1 MSTLGSRRCLHEVV
15 AVRVQ
20 IIGRTPTGAPN
31 RWAVLDD
38 GDRLVPEVNHFLEY
52 LRSIE
57 RPDNTVR
64 AAAYDLRAY
73 CEFLLDTG
81 RDFDNVTDEVLAFF
95 ARWYRNPAENVTA
108 IVDRAAAR
116 TRGSTN
122 RALASIAGFY
132 RYLGS
137 LGENTVGASG
147 LRRLQQSSQTYKR
160 ARVTVIDNVGNA
172 NRHRQRNRLGPRLP
186 RTQRRLKLLTIQQV
200 HAILM
205 ECRDRRDRLLI
216 MLAFTTG
223 MRVGQIL
230 GLRHEDLDTRG
241 RSIRIESRDD
251 NPNGARSKGRKS
263 GTIPMTEQ
271 VNRLY
276 IEYMHEEY
284 GYIDSP
290 FVFINFETLRPMTYS
305 AADSIIQRL
314 RRKTGNYQWSIH
326 TLRHTFVTLSR
337 RAGVPIDVISN
348 LVLHKN
354 LQTTIDMYSH
364 LDVEDLRRILI
375 EHGAWEEVA

>member
-1 MSTLGSRRCLHEVV
+1 M
-15 AVRVQ
+15 RVQ
-20 IIGRTPTGAPN
+20 IIGRTQTGAPN

-38 GDRLVPEVNHFLEY
+38 EDRLVPEVNRFLEY
-52 LRSIE
+52 LRSME
-57 RPDNTVR
+57 RPDNSVR

-73 CEFLLDTG
+73 CDFLLETG
-81 RDFDNVTDEVLAFF
+81 RDFDDVTNEVLAFF
-95 ARWYRNPAENVTA
+95 ARWYRDPGGNVTP
-108 IVDRAAAR
+108 IVDSAAAR
-116 TRGSTN
+116 SRSSTN
-122 RALASIAGFY
+122 RALASITGFY
-132 RYLGS
+132 RFLGS
-137 LGENTVGASG
+137 LGEKTVGASG
-147 LRRLQQSSQTYKR
+147 LRRLQQSPQTYR
-160 ARVTVIDNVGNA
+160 RSRVTVIDNVGKA
-172 NRHRQRNRLGPRLP
+172 NRHRHRSRLGPRLP
-186 RTQRRLKLLTIQQV
+186 RKQQRLKLLTIQQV
-200 HAILM
+200 HAILT

-230 GLRHEDLDTRG
+230 GLRHEDFDTRA

-290 FVFINFETLRPMTYS
+290 FVFINFETLKPMTYS

-314 RRKTGNYQWSIH
+314 RRKTGNDQWSIH

-337 RAGVPIDVISN
+337 RAGVPIDVVSN
-348 LVLHKN
+348 LVMHKN
-354 LQTTIDMYSH
+354 IQTTIDMYSH
-364 LDVEDLRRILI
+364 LDVEDLRRTLI

>member
-1 MSTLGSRRCLHEVV
+1 M
-15 AVRVQ
+15 RVQ
-20 IIGRTPTGAPN
+20 IVGRTETGAPN

-38 GDRLVPEVNHFLEY
+38 DDRLVSQVNRYLEY

-73 CEFLLDTG
+73 CEFLLDTE
-81 RDFDNVTDEVLAFF
+81 RDFDDVTDEVLAFF
-95 ARWYRNPAENVTA
+95 ARWYRHPADNVTA

-116 TRGSTN
+116 ARSSTN
-122 RALASIAGFY
+122 RALATISGFY

-137 LGENTVGASG
+137 LGEDIVGAGG
-147 LRRLQQSSQTYKR
+147 LRRLQQSSQTYR
-160 ARVTVIDNVGNA
+160 RSRVTVIDNVGRA
-172 NRHRQRNRLGPRLP
+172 NRHRQRSRLGPRLP
-186 RTQRRLKLLTIQQV
+186 RTQQRLKLLTIQQV
-200 HAILM
+200 HSILM

-230 GLRHEDLDTRG
+230 GLRHEDIDTRG
-241 RSIRIESRDD
+241 RTIRIEARDD
-251 NPNGARSKGRKS
+251 NSNGARSKGRKS

-276 IEYMHEEY
+276 IDYMHEEY

-290 FVFINFETLRPMTYS
+290 FVFINFDTLKPMNYS

-354 LQTTIDMYSH
+354 IQTTIDMYSH

-375 EHGAWEEVA
+375 EHGAWEEAA

>member
-1 MSTLGSRRCLHEVV
+1 M
-15 AVRVQ
+15 
-20 IIGRTPTGAPN
+20 GRTESGTPN
-31 RWAVLDD
+31 RWTVLDD
-38 GDRLVPEVNHFLEY
+38 DDQIVHEVNRFIQYLLSLEA
-52 LRSIE
+52 
-57 RPDNTVR
+57 PDNTVR
-64 AAAYDLRAY
+64 ATAYDLRAY
-73 CEFLLDTG
+73 CEFLTQTG
-81 RDFDNVTDEVLAFF
+81 RDFDDVSDEVLAFF

-108 IVDRAAAR
+108 IVESETAR
-116 TRGSTN
+116 TRSSTN
-122 RALASIAGFY
+122 RALASIASFH

-137 LGENTVGASG
+137 LGEGSVGAGG
-147 LRRLQQSSQTYKR
+147 LRRLQESARTYR
-160 ARVTVIDNVGNA
+160 RPRVTVLDNVGGA
-172 NRHRQRNRLGPRLP
+172 DRFRPRTQLGPRLP
-186 RTQRRLKLLTIQQV
+186 RTRSRLKLLTIQQV
-200 HAILM
+200 HEILTQ
-205 ECRDRRDRLLI
+205 CRDRRDRLLI

-223 MRVGQIL
+223 MRIGQIL
-230 GLRHEDLDTRG
+230 GLRHEDIDTRQ
-241 RSIRIESRDD
+241 RTIRIESRES

-290 FVFINFETLRPMTYS
+290 FVFINFETIQPMTYS

-314 RRKTGNYQWSIH
+314 RRKTGNHRWSIH

-348 LVLHKN
+348 LVLHSN

-364 LDVEDLRRILI
+364 LDVEDLRKLLI
-375 EHGAWEEVA
+375 KYGAWDESS

>member
-1 MSTLGSRRCLHEVV
+1 M
-15 AVRVQ
+15 RVQ
-20 IIGRTPTGAPN
+20 IAGRTETGAPN
-31 RWAVLDD
+31 RWAVLDEE
-38 GDRLVPEVNHFLEY
+38 DRLVPEVNRFLEY

-73 CEFLLDTG
+73 CDFLVETG
-81 RDFDNVTDEVLAFF
+81 RDFDDVSDEVLAFF
-95 ARWYRNPAENVTA
+95 ARWYRDPADNVTA

-116 TRGSTN
+116 SRSSTN
-122 RALASIAGFY
+122 RALATITGFY

-137 LGENTVGASG
+137 LGEDSVGAGG
-147 LRRLQQSSQTYKR
+147 LRRLQHSSHSHTR
-160 ARVTVIDNVGNA
+160 SRVTVIDNVGNA
-172 NRHRQRNRLGPRLP
+172 NRHRKRSRLGPRLP
-186 RTQRRLKLLTIQQV
+186 RAQKRLKLLTIQQV
-200 HAILM
+200 QEILVG
-205 ECRDRRDRLLI
+205 CRDRRDRLFI

-230 GLRHEDLDTRG
+230 GLRHEDIDTRG
-241 RSIRIESRDD
+241 RAIRIESRDD

-290 FVFINFETLRPMTYS
+290 YVFINFDTLKPMTYS
-305 AADSIIQRL
+305 AADSIVQRL
-314 RRKTGNYQWSIH
+314 RRKTGNDQWSIH

-354 LQTTIDMYSH
+354 IQTTIDMYSH
-364 LDVEDLRRILI
+364 LDVEDLRQILI
-375 EHGAWEEVA
+375 AHGAWEDAA